1 MKYQI
6 YRYKQLA
13 STNDVVL
20 DMARKGQEEGIVV
33 WTDYQTRGRG
43 RFQRRWVSP
52 RGKDLL
58 FSVLLRPPLAPHKA
72 ALLTRVAAHVVSD
85 ILKKRWHISNHIKLP
100 NDVRVGKKKICGI
113 LLETSF
119 KRGHLDYAVL
129 GVGLNVNSLRSE
141 LVSTATSICEECG
154 KTVDRKRLFK
164 ILLKEF
170 SGRYKKAVKDYSS

>member
-6 YRYKQLA
+6 YRYKQLV
-13 STNDVVL
+13 STNDLVL
-20 DMARKGQEEGIVV
+20 DMARKGVREGIVV
-33 WTDYQTRGRG
+33 WTDYQTHGRG

-52 RGKDLL
+52 RGKDIL

-72 ALLTRVAAHVVSD
+72 ALLTRVAAHAVSD

-119 KRGHLDYAVL
+119 KRGELDYAIL
-129 GVGLNVNSLRSE
+129 GVGLNVNSCKKE
-141 LVSTATSICEECG
+141 LVRGATSISEECG
-154 KTVDRKRLFK
+154 KTVSRKWLFK
-164 ILLKEF
+164 VLLKELAV
-170 SGRYKKAVKDYSS
+170 RYKKAVKDFAS